1 MGGTLFLKKMLG
13 GSKSVTTVTILIIGY
28 FISLFKQNGCYKAV
42 TMVLQGV
49 TISQR
54 ERSIFLFFKKMYT
67 PLFLDYRCF
76 DG

>member
-13 GSKSVTTVTILIIGY
+13 GSKSVTTVTISIIGY
-28 FISLFKQNGCYKAV
+28 FIDLFKENRCYNAV

-49 TISQR
+49 TISLR
-54 ERSIFLFFKKMYT
+54 ETTFFWFFKKIYT
-67 PLFLDYRCF
+67 PLFLDYRYF